1 MNADERVPTAEDTL
15 VPSPRPRRWLQKK
28 GPEEIPGL
36 RHFGLWVSLVVHAPH
51 TTHTTHSTAGHGG
64 RRTFLLRPFGDHG
77 FRGDQQP
84 GN

>member
-36 RHFGLWVSLVVHAPH
+36 RHFGLWVSLVVHA
-51 TTHTTHSTAGHGG
+51 
-64 RRTFLLRPFGDHG
+64 RTLELLFFLLGRLTSE
-77 FRGDQQP
+77 Q
-84 GN
+84 